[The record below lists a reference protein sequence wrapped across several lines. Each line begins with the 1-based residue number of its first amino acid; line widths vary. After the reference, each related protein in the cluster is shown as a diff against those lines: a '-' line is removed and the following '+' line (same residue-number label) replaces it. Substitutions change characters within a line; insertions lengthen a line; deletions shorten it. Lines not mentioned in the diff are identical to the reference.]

1 MGKFSHKVKE
11 LQQKKKETKQEI
23 KDSEAQ
29 DEKRNLLR
37 KYKEVQDKVT
47 ARIEKERYEIM
58 KAKDCR

>member
-1 MGKFSHKVKE
+1 M
-11 LQQKKKETKQEI
+11 QQKKKETKQEI

-47 ARIEKERYEIM
+47 AQIEKERYEIM